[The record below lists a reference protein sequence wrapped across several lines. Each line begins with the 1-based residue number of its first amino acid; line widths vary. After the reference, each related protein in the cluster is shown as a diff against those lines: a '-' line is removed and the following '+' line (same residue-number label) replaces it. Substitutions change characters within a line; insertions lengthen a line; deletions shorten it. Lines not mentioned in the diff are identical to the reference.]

1 VKTTRV
7 ASPRTPTLRGRDA
20 EIDRARERLRRAKR
34 SGQGAVIFVSG
45 EPGIG
50 KTALLD
56 RIVEE
61 AKEMGFAIGLSKAE
75 EVGQISPL
83 APLLA
88 ALRSG
93 PAPILSSGAFAE
105 LASLDDQP
113 VWLVDRIA
121 EMLEECAT
129 RSPLLVA
136 LDDVQWVDS
145 LTAFA
150 LQFVPGRIAG
160 SPVVWLVAA
169 RPQTAVVGELIA
181 AASRDLSVETIHLGP
196 LTKDAIDV
204 LARDRLGKEVHE
216 HVLSLLE
223 GADGNPFLAVELLD
237 GFAVKEKVENGR
249 LPSAFV
255 AGIRARLAT
264 LPSEAHQLL
273 RIGAVLGRAFSIEDV
288 AALMDGQ
295 PSTAL
300 LPLVEVAIR
309 GGVLEDDGQRLS
321 FRHDLFRQ
329 AVYEDIPPSVRKA
342 LHRAAAARLLE
353 SGRGALDAA
362 PHVLVYAASGDH
374 EAVDI
379 LRQAAAFVVSM
390 MPIAAAELIER
401 ALQLISPPD
410 PLWPEVGREAVN
422 ILTRARRTSAA
433 IAVADKLLATSLSS
447 EDAARIQVEAALA
460 LWEAGLLTQ
469 MSQRI
474 GSALTLDGVSRR
486 SRANLLALE
495 ALVLSRLADAQVAEA
510 AGRAALAESAQADE
524 VDAQATALRALG
536 ETARNDGRNS
546 DALEYFSELHALP
559 GKARL
564 SDEILSL
571 QLVDRFDA
579 SNELLAASAMELRTD
594 PSRVPDV
601 TFAQMWQ
608 DYSLGLLDDTE
619 ADAKTIMAI
628 SDHFRDHTYGQEAC
642 LMLSRIAQL
651 RGDVQTARAYLAHT
665 EEQHRGNENLATMAI
680 FMRAWLEGSDGDVN
694 IALAAARQIL
704 EARSTL
710 HHRWRWQ
717 PGWIVAAA
725 GIAAKGCDRRLAED
739 AASFARSLSERN
751 PNVATIAGTAAQT
764 TGLATGDLDLLR
776 RAVDLMRASPRPL
789 LRGGA
794 AVDYGLALLA
804 AGERSGG
811 VAALDSAWEIFR
823 RLGANGEARRVQRLL
838 QAAGIR
844 RRRWTVAPH
853 RPTEGWAALTETEK
867 RVARLIA
874 EGHTNRSAAAQ
885 LVLSPNTVATH
896 MRSIFGKLG
905 VNSRLQL
912 VRAALQEAH
921 NEDKTPTDLNSV

>member
-1 VKTTRV
+1 VKTTPL
-7 ASPRTPTLRGRDA
+7 ASPRTHTLRGRDA
-20 EIDRARERLRRAKR
+20 EIGRARETLRRAKHN
-34 SGQGAVIFVSG
+34 GQGAVVFVSG

-50 KTALLD
+50 KSALLD
-56 RIVEE
+56 RIAEV

-93 PAPILSSGAFAE
+93 PTPILSNGAFAE

-121 EMLEECAT
+121 EMLEEQAT

-181 AASRDLSVETIHLGP
+181 AASRDLPVETIHLGP

-204 LARDRLGKEVHE
+204 LARDRLGADVDE

-223 GADGNPFLAVELLD
+223 GADGNPFLAVELID
-237 GFAVKEKVENGR
+237 GFAVKGKDANGR

-264 LPSEAHQLL
+264 LPSEAQQLL
-273 RIGAVLGRAFSIEDV
+273 RVGAVLGRAFSIEDG
-288 AALMDGQ
+288 AALMDGR

-300 LPLVEVAIR
+300 LPLVELAIR
-309 GGVLEDDGQRLS
+309 AGVLEDDGQRLS

-362 PHVLVYAASGDH
+362 PHVLVYAAPGDY

-379 LRQAAAFVVSM
+379 LRRAAAFVVSM

-401 ALQLISPPD
+401 ALRLISPPD
-410 PLWPEVGREAVN
+410 PLWPEVGREVVN

-433 IAVADKLLATSLSS
+433 IAVADELLATSLSN
-447 EDAARIQVEAALA
+447 EDAARIQAEAAQA

-474 GSALTLDGVSRR
+474 GSALVLDGISRR

-495 ALVLSRLADAQVAEA
+495 ALVLSRLADAEVADA
-510 AGRAALAESAQADE
+510 AGRAALAESARVDDA
-524 VDAQATALRALG
+524 DAQATALRALG

-546 DALEYFSELHALP
+546 DALEYFSQLHALP

-564 SDEILSL
+564 GDEILSL

-579 SNELLAASAMELRTD
+579 SHELLAAAHAVVVQGD

-601 TFAQMWQ
+601 AFAQMWQ

-619 ADAKTIMAI
+619 ADAKTIMTYC
-628 SDHFRDHTYGQEAC
+628 DHFRDHTYGQEAC

-651 RGDVQTARAYLAHT
+651 RGDVQSARAYLEHS
-665 EEQHRGNENLATMAI
+665 EVQHRGNENLATMAI
-680 FMRAWLEGSDGDVN
+680 FMRAWLEGSDGDINV
-694 IALAAARQIL
+694 ALAAARQIL

-717 PGWIVAAA
+717 PGWIIAAA
-725 GIAAKGCDRRLAED
+725 GIAAKGGDRRLAED
-739 AASFARSLSERN
+739 AVSFARSLSERN
-751 PNVATIAGTAAQT
+751 PNVATIAGTAAQAA
-764 TGLATGDLDLLR
+764 GLATGDLGLLR
-776 RAVDLMRASPRPL
+776 RAVEVMRASPRPL
-789 LRGGA
+789 LRGGTA
-794 AVDYGLALLA
+794 ADYGSALLA

-844 RRRWTVAPH
+844 RRRWAVAPH

-912 VRAALQEAH
+912 VRAALQEAR
-921 NEDKTPTDLNSV
+921 NDGKAPS